1 MKSLH
6 PLLRVG
12 ILAGAAS
19 AAALPTEIVKI
30 PAVETQPPRG
40 SEPGAAPTLVNSATS
55 GTTTHGPYTGTPT
68 TTGALH
74 AESTLAQ
81 SIAPQPNPTAT
92 YYNPDGRLTQPQ
104 PMPYMPAGGVGTNGT
119 LPVYMVQ
126 SDFDYQSV
134 ALGVHQE
141 YIELDLFH
149 YGLER
154 FSEQDFIDAG
164 LTVED
169 RRLIEYM
176 AIQEAGH
183 ATLLSN
189 MLGESAPKQCTYNYP
204 FTTVREFLDF
214 NVQLTRWGESGNWGF
229 LSHLDS
235 KEVATLI
242 VQAEAIEARQQS
254 VFRQLLGL
262 HPMPIWFA
270 PGVPQSWHWTLLAQY
285 ISSCPENN
293 TRLVWQNFPNLY
305 VTNQA
310 NPNRINPNT
319 TEFNEISDSSHV
331 NRTGDPSSSHIPYN
345 ESCVH
350 VNETGYNCG
359 PAISRDKYEPLTFP
373 GRKVFLTWDDPG
385 RPVGPNNSYIT
396 STTAGEPKFVAWVS
410 QLNTTYTELTTTGK
424 NEGFTFQP
432 ASEVYETDPA
442 LNGTAFIALTDSNP
456 YVTPFNL
463 TMLNPNVRALGLYK
477 AG

>member
-1 MKSLH
+1 MMKSLH

-19 AAALPTEIVKI
+19 AAALPTEVVKI
-30 PAVETQPPRG
+30 PSVETQPPRG

-68 TTGALH
+68 TTGALQ

-104 PMPYMPAGGVGTNGT
+104 PMPYMPAGGVGMNGT

-154 FSEQDFIDAG
+154 FSEQDFLDAG

-214 NVQLTRWGESGNWGF
+214 NVKLTRWGESGNWGF

-270 PGVPQSWHWTLLAQY
+270 PGKAPL
-285 ISSCPENN
+285 
-293 TRLVWQNFPNLY
+293 TRYF
-305 VTNQA
+305 
-310 NPNRINPNT
+310 
-319 TEFNEISDSSHV
+319 SHV
-331 NRTGDPSSSHIPYN
+331 SVQTDILRRPAILALDPSGPVHLLLPG
-345 ESCVH
+345 EQHPPCVA
-350 VNETGYNCG
+350 EL
-359 PAISRDKYEPLTFP
+359 PQPL
-373 GRKVFLTWDDPG
+373 RH
-385 RPVGPNNSYIT
+385 
-396 STTAGEPKFVAWVS
+396 
-410 QLNTTYTELTTTGK
+410 
-424 NEGFTFQP
+424 
-432 ASEVYETDPA
+432 
-442 LNGTAFIALTDSNP
+442 
-456 YVTPFNL
+456 
-463 TMLNPNVRALGLYK
+463 
-477 AG
+477 